1 MIDASIF
8 ECFKKTPLSPIFIR
22 EIGAR
27 VNVGLK
33 KQRWSPCNWWVPW
46 GCALSV

>member
-1 MIDASIF
+1 MQDSKTYLEKRGMSRMIDASIF

-33 KQRWSPCNWWVPW
+33 KQR
-46 GCALSV
+46 